1 MSLIK
6 TEVLE
11 RLENTL
17 NARKNADPTSS
28 YTAKLFAKAPDSILK
43 KIGEECAELI
53 MAPKDNQNEAII
65 YASADVLYH
74 VMVLLASRDL
84 SISDVINEL
93 ERREGVSG
101 IAEKNARGK

>member
-53 MAPKDNQNEAII
+53 MATKDNQNEAII
-65 YASADVLYH
+65 YESADVLYH

>member
-53 MAPKDNQNEAII
+53 MATKDNQNEAII
-65 YASADVLYH
+65 YESADVLYH

-93 ERREGVSG
+93 ERREGVTG
-101 IAEKNARGK
+101 IAEKNARRK